1 MKQYAASGIVE
12 RSGSTSV
19 IRNSR
24 SAPRRNIELAVDGE
38 SEETGRGSAGAF
50 SVAAWAEDML
60 QEERVDQDAFSA

>member
-24 SAPRRNIELAVDGE
+24 SAPRRSIELAVDGD
-38 SEETGRGSAGAF
+38 SEETGPGSAAVF
-50 SVAAWAEDML
+50 AIAAWDNGSAEDM
-60 QEERVDQDAFSA
+60 V